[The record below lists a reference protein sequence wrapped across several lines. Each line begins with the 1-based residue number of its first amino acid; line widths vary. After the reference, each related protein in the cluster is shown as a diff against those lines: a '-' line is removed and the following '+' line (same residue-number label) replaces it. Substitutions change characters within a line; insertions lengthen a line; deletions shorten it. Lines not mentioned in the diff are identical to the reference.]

1 MRIASWGRLTADEHT
16 VLDAYSPAEIAG
28 VLAPSR
34 GPVLAYGMG
43 RSYGDVCLNPGGQL
57 VRIHGMAR
65 FLDFDPS
72 TGLLT
77 CEAGVTLADI
87 SSTFVP
93 RGWRLGVVPGTEQ
106 VTVGGAIAND
116 VHGKSH
122 HVHGAFS
129 RQVERFWLL
138 RSDEGLVEVSRE
150 ATPELFA
157 ATVGGIG
164 LTGIITAAV
173 LRLIPV
179 ASEWIDTETIPFEG
193 VAEFERLS
201 DDSAG
206 WENTVSWIDCLSG
219 RDVRGLFTRG
229 NFADVDSG
237 PSAGRRLA
245 VPMSPPLSAIN
256 TVSLKLFNNAYYAMG
271 RRNAGRTV
279 QHFREFFFPLDRI
292 SDWNRIY
299 GPRGF
304 YQYQIVVPPAVAAEA
319 TQEMLDVIR
328 ESGQGSFLAVL
339 KRFGSVPS
347 EGMLSFPTE
356 GTTIALD
363 FPNAGARTLELFDQ
377 LDAIVLGAGGRLYMA
392 KDARM
397 SRSMFEAGYPRAQE
411 FAAWRDPAMG
421 SAMSRRLFGR

>member
-1 MRIASWGRLTADEHT
+1 MKVSSWGRLSADEHE
-16 VLDAYSPAEIAG
+16 VIDAYSPAQIAREFAQVG
-28 VLAPSR
+28 E
-34 GPVLAYGMG
+34 PVVAYGLG
-43 RSYGDVCLNPGGQL
+43 RSYGDVCLNPGARM
-57 VRIHGMAR
+57 VRMHGMAR
-65 FLDFDPS
+65 FLAFEPE

-87 SSTFVP
+87 GSTFIP

-150 ATPELFA
+150 TTPELFA

-164 LTGIITAAV
+164 LTGVITAAV

-179 ASEWIDTETIPFEG
+179 ASEWIDAETIPFEG

-201 DDSAG
+201 DASVD

-229 NFADVDSG
+229 NVADVGSG
-237 PSAGRRLA
+237 PAAGRRLA
-245 VPMSPPLSAIN
+245 VPMSPPMSAIN
-256 TVSLKLFNNAYYAMG
+256 AMSLKVFNNAYFAMG
-271 RRNAGRTV
+271 KRNAGRTI
-279 QHFREFFFPLDRI
+279 QHYREFFFPLDRI

-304 YQYQIVVPPAVAAEA
+304 YQYQSVIPPEVAAEA

-339 KRFGSVPS
+339 KRFGSLPS
-347 EGMLSFPTE
+347 EGMLSFPAA

-363 FPNAGARTLELFDQ
+363 FPNAGPRTHELFAR
-377 LDAIVLGAGGRLYMA
+377 LDAIVLAAGGRLYMA

-397 SRSMFEAGYPRAQE
+397 SRAMFEAGYPRAHE
-411 FAAWRDPAMG
+411 FAQWRDPAMG

>member
-1 MRIASWGRLTADEHT
+1 MRVSSWGRLSADEHD
-16 VLDAYSPAEIAG
+16 VIDAYSPAQIALE
-28 VLAPSR
+28 LARAGEPLI
-34 GPVLAYGMG
+34 PYGLG
-43 RSYGDVCLNPGGQL
+43 RSYGDVCLNPGARM
-57 VRIHGMAR
+57 VRMHGMAR
-65 FLDFDPS
+65 FLAFDQA

-87 SSTFVP
+87 SSTFIP

-129 RQVERFWLL
+129 RQVERLWLL
-138 RSDEGLVEVSRE
+138 RSDEGLMEVSRA
-150 ATPELFA
+150 ATPDLFA

-164 LTGIITAAV
+164 LTGVITAAE

-179 ASEWIDTETIPFEG
+179 ASEWIDAETIPFEG
-193 VAEFERLS
+193 IAEFEQLS
-201 DDSAG
+201 DASGD

-219 RDVRGLFTRG
+219 REVRGLFTRG
-229 NFADVDSG
+229 NVADVGSG

-245 VPMSPPLSAIN
+245 VPMSPPMSAIN
-256 TVSLKLFNNAYYAMG
+256 GVSLKVFNNAYFALG
-271 RRNAGRTV
+271 KRNAGRTI
-279 QHFREFFFPLDRI
+279 QHYREFFFPLDRI

-304 YQYQIVVPPAVAAEA
+304 FQYQSVIPPSEAVAA
-319 TQEMLDVIR
+319 TREMLDAIR
-328 ESGQGSFLAVL
+328 DSGQGSFLAVL
-339 KRFGSVPS
+339 KRFGAIPS
-347 EGMLSFPTE
+347 EGMLSFPME

-363 FPNAGARTLELFDQ
+363 FPNAGPRTHELFAR
-377 LDAIVLGAGGRLYMA
+377 LDAIVLDAGGRLYMA

-397 SRSMFEAGYPRAQE
+397 SREMFQAGYPRAAE
-411 FAAWRDPAMG
+411 FAQWRDPAMG